1 MKWPFLVRPLRQ
13 EQKRSIG
20 FKAVALR
27 ALIQNPTLDQKQV
40 FVCRVELDALEGENE
55 ELRILLEAN
64 RKQLDDANAQLR
76 MMDETP

>member
-1 MKWPFLVRPLRQ
+1 MKWPWQRERKRPLGF
-13 EQKRSIG
+13 G

-27 ALIQNPTLDQKQV
+27 VLIQNPTLDQKQV
-40 FVCRVELDALEGENE
+40 FLCRVELDVLEGENE
-55 ELRILLEAN
+55 ELRILLEVN